1 MLFGHL
7 PIGTGGVARSSLF
20 VLSPQPHQEF
30 QSTQNWDEVSGEAA
44 TPRGWDRLKFG
55 SCLDGCEGGC
65 LGGVQGRIGQ
75 AGRQVSGIWRG
86 SRWGTRHLCVSE
98 NPPSINSECWIDWS
112 GEARIPDYWI
122 RGTRFLPKLT
132 SARSN
137 MRSERSTNQ
146 SQWHLWCRD
155 AWGERGR
162 VPVKSSTVEMSD
174 DAESVCQLWLSSCDR
189 GDDGRHSEI
198 WTYRVLVF
206 PPASSSTWVS
216 SAFPRFSSK
225 AGGTRRVPVNLWP
238 L

>member
-122 RGTRFLPKLT
+122 RSTRFLPKLT

-155 AWGERGR
+155 AWGERGECLSR
-162 VPVKSSTVEMSD
+162 
-174 DAESVCQLWLSSCDR
+174 AARWRCQMMQKVSASCDC
-189 GDDGRHSEI
+189 
-198 WTYRVLVF
+198 
-206 PPASSSTWVS
+206 PAVTEGMTADILKSGPTGS
-216 SAFPRFSSK
+216 
-225 AGGTRRVPVNLWP
+225 
-238 L
+238 